1 MAALTNSPGV
11 DCPALPGVG
20 IVPTPEVGPDVP
32 PAAGV
37 ELAPAE
43 LDPELPATSEPQ
55 ALTNSA
61 PVKAISDGAISDGD
75 LMRVRRGRGL
85 AGSARPAFRRP
96 PPFRPPRTAARPL
109 LQLLLA
115 HGALRSTGCSV
126 WC

>member
-1 MAALTNSPGV
+1 MQTMLNGVTTTVTGNPFAAPSGGAYQATVVGTGAVGATVVFEASIDANNWLTL
-11 DCPALPGVG
+11 ATL
-20 IVPTPEVGPDVP
+20 TL
-32 PAAGV
+32 AGT
-37 ELAPAE
+37 
-43 LDPELPATSEPQ
+43 TS
-55 ALTNSA
+55 A
-61 PVKAISDGAISDGD
+61 SDGAISDGD